1 MRQLWLIAICIT
13 FIITGSAY
21 SQSKFTSAAA
31 GEYPTFTINE
41 GQTIVLHGTTANAVA
56 YQWYRNGVPI
66 SGAFQK
72 DYKASLAGVYTV
84 TAFAAGGCASALS
97 DGVLLVVKP
106 LVTTPPVN
114 KPDTL
119 VDLMVSIRSSNM
131 QAAPGDAFN
140 YTLTAAN
147 NSPIAGTNVKVTYA
161 IPANLIY
168 EPNIL
173 PGSINGT
180 ITYNPVSRILTWTLN
195 HIDPNSPVNLTIPVT
210 AGKPGVIMSNVTIAG
225 KETDPVLANNVALA
239 VQEVNPLVVPNIFTP
254 NGDNVNDTFFIP
266 GLDTYSDNEIT
277 IINRWGNHVYEKI
290 NYKND
295 WTGEGLPEG
304 TYYYLL
310 RVKNKLGNWD
320 VYKGYLTL
328 VRSKVFF

>member
-1 MRQLWLIAICIT
+1 MRQFWLIVICIT

-21 SQSKFTSAAA
+21 SQGKLATVTLS
-31 GEYPTFTINE
+31 EYPTFTINE
-41 GQTIVLHGTTANAVA
+41 GQTIVLHGTTANAIA

-66 SGAFQK
+66 SGAFLK
-72 DYKASLAGVYTV
+72 DYEASLPGVYTV
-84 TAFAAGGCASALS
+84 MAFAAGGCASAIS

-106 LVTTPPVN
+106 IVTPPPVT

-119 VDLMVSIRSSNM
+119 VDLMVTIRSSNT
-131 QAAPGDAFN
+131 QAAPGDEFS

-147 NSPIAGTNVKVTYA
+147 NSAITGTNVKVTYA
-161 IPANLIY
+161 IPPNLIY
-168 EPNIL
+168 GPDIV
-173 PGSINGT
+173 GVGTNGY
-180 ITYNPVSRILTWTLN
+180 IIYNPVSRILTWTIN
-195 HIDPNSPVNLTIPVT
+195 NIDPNKPVNLTIPVT
-210 AGKPGVIMSNVTIAG
+210 AAKPGLIMSNVSIAG
-225 KETDPVLANNVALA
+225 KEPDPILANNVAVA
-239 VQEVNPLVVPNIFTP
+239 VQEVNPLVIPNIFTP

-295 WTGEGLPEG
+295 WSGAGLPEG

-328 VRSKVFF
+328 VRTKVFY